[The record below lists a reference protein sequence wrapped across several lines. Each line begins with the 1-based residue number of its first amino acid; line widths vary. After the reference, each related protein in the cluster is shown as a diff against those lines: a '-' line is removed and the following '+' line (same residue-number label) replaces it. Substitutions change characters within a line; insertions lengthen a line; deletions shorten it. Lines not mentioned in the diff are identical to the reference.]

1 VFTIK
6 NTIHYNIPDAHIEI
20 SNHLKKYINE
30 NTIIVCIGTDKFI
43 GDCLGPLVGTYLK
56 DQKCSLPIYGTIESP
71 IHALNI
77 HKELDKIKALHPN
90 SNNNILGVDASLGHG
105 ESIGTICI
113 RNEPIYPG
121 RGVGKVLPKVGKA
134 SIVGII
140 DDSEDSTFFSNRSI
154 RLHFVME
161 MAKVIASSIM
171 YSINFDRK

>member
-1 VFTIK
+1 MKDTIQ
-6 NTIHYNIPDAHIEI
+6 YNIPNAYIRI
-20 SNHLKKYINE
+20 SNYLKKYIDE

-56 DQKCSLPIYGTIESP
+56 EQKCPLPIYGTIESP

-77 HKELDKIKALHPN
+77 HKELKKIDNLHPN
-90 SNNNILGVDASLGHG
+90 SNSNILGVDASLGHG

-121 RGVGKVLPKVGKA
+121 RGVGKVLPKVGRT

-140 DDSEDSTFFSNRSI
+140 DDSEDSTFFSNKSI

-171 YSINFDRK
+171 YSITIDKR